1 MVIKRRVSG
10 NNHFQFVVLLLTE
23 CFSSQRSKC
32 INSHWSLRW
41 SSRYLFSQKNTSF
54 TSKVAF
60 TNSNSSR
67 KPQENSRFKNS
78 RSILNDPS
86 FFRLWGSFLLTNFI
100 SFFFLHFSFC
110 LLSHPYEVPVS
121 YCPYTAPVSRQASC
135 VSPHYCLDLRH
146 CLMLTFSH
154 FVSVN
159 FRAVKLHVPTE
170 QRDRGFLEK
179 WRWKI
184 FITLMLRKF
193 TLESFI

>member
-32 INSHWSLRW
+32 ISSHWSLRW

-100 SFFFLHFSFC
+100 SFFVLHF
-110 LLSHPYEVPVS
+110 
-121 YCPYTAPVSRQASC
+121 
-135 VSPHYCLDLRH
+135 SPHYCLDLRH

-159 FRAVKLHVPTE
+159 FRAVKLHVPIE
-170 QRDRGFLEK
+170 HRDLGFLEK

-184 FITLMLRKF
+184 FITLMVRKF